1 MIQMKIDVG
10 INLKLCHY
18 PVKSRFSFPNL
29 YVKPAIFQRKTTSF
43 STILTPIH
51 TNHNLWENKI
61 KAAIL
66 SINFL
71 NQNKQFF

>member
-29 YVKPAIFQRKTTSF
+29 YIKLAAFQRKTTGF
-43 STILTPIH
+43 SSILTPIP
-51 TNHNLWENKI
+51 TNHNL
-61 KAAIL
+61 AL
-66 SINFL
+66 
-71 NQNKQFF
+71 